1 MLGQWIESSTTA
13 VAIAALFAVALALIG
28 RWLGLAPEV
37 QVATDVVA
45 LSLPFGAVSLVA
57 QSVLQGLERLKA
69 LALATFGGRIVGL
82 AALLLLLWQGAG
94 VEAAF
99 VGRLIFHVFT
109 LGILVVAILRLRSP
123 SRATADWR
131 LSPGYL
137 ASHAFAALPFAA
149 QRVLGEASIRG
160 SLLVLPLLLSMDAV
174 GLFDAADRVRQ
185 TLATMTPIVML
196 AIMPVFS
203 RTFRSSPAQGAIL
216 ATWSMKFLLI
226 AVLPLAI
233 VVAITAPA
241 IIHLLYDTGYSE
253 SIPILQIVIWAQVF
267 LSADM
272 ILKQAMIATENEIS
286 MLWRSVLGLAVQI
299 LLTIVLVIYLG
310 KYGVALA
317 IVVASALLFVLDAD
331 FVRRRIVGL
340 DYVRAASKPLLSAL
354 IAGAL
359 AVALSGHDE
368 ILVAIAAGVVYL
380 IALFALRTF
389 TPDELTLMKSI
400 PGNLLKKPN

>member
-1 MLGQWIESSTTA
+1 
-13 VAIAALFAVALALIG
+13 
-28 RWLGLAPEV
+28 
-37 QVATDVVA
+37 
-45 LSLPFGAVSLVA
+45 
-57 QSVLQGLERLKA
+57 
-69 LALATFGGRIVGL
+69 
-82 AALLLLLWQGAG
+82 
-94 VEAAF
+94 
-99 VGRLIFHVFT
+99 
-109 LGILVVAILRLRSP
+109 VVAILRLRSP

-400 PGNLLKKPN
+400 PGNLLKRPN